1 MVNFYN
7 DYVSCKAE
15 ANLSQ
20 VAGGWACVAVVGAGV
35 GVSLLRGLMCC
46 LCADHLDY
54 IKKVAGAGAVGFGG
68 DYDGVSR

>member
-1 MVNFYN
+1 M
-7 DYVSCKAE
+7 
-15 ANLSQ
+15 
-20 VAGGWACVAVVGAGV
+20 AVVRAGV